1 MNTYM
6 ASVRYRIE
14 YYMDDEVDER
24 EQNFTISA
32 DSETEAEGKVYAY
45 FNEKT
50 DPYSVYY
57 NVVDVDIW
65 THLS

>member
-14 YYMDDEVDER
+14 HYMDDDVDER

-32 DSETEAEGKVYAY
+32 DNETEAENKVYAY
-45 FNEKT
+45 FNKKT
-50 DPYSVYY
+50 DPYNVYY

-65 THLS
+65 THLE